1 MTHTPRRLVRVLL
14 AGAILAAL
22 ANAWLIEGLIV
33 PIVVTSGS
41 MAPWLLGPHRQWR
54 CTNCQREFAC
64 DLESLPADRMPAV
77 CPECGAQ
84 HDPLQGGDL
93 QGDRV
98 LVDRSAFL
106 WRLPRRWE
114 VVVFRCP
121 EEPGT
126 LCVKRV
132 VGLPGES
139 VQIQNGDVLIDGQ
152 VAKKNLAESRALA
165 VPVHHASPRD
175 SRWQSD
181 VTGTW
186 HRDGEKLIHPDRAT
200 ASDTAMS
207 PDLANSGVA
216 GDNIDW
222 LTYHHCRCVT
232 PGAAPTAGEIV
243 DESPYDQN
251 ESRQL
256 SPVADLYLRC
266 EVQAS
271 GTGLVYWR
279 DSSKADQFVISL
291 NIVSGDG
298 ELLHN
303 GRPAAR
309 FAVSAEK
316 LQKPARVE
324 LVLADCRVQW
334 ALDERVLLEYDYVPQ
349 AGSQPPTAEPLA
361 IGAEGPRVEIRGL
374 QVLRDVYYTP
384 GPAGAPAQYRLG
396 PDEYFLLGDNSP
408 HAVDS
413 RFWSPR
419 QTLSGRLLLGRA
431 LRW

>member
-1 MTHTPRRLVRVLL
+1 MTQAPRRLLRVLL
-14 AGAILAAL
+14 ASAIFAVLAKT
-22 ANAWLIEGLIV
+22 WLIEGLIV

-41 MAPWLLGPHRQWR
+41 MAPSLLGPHRQWR
-54 CTNCQREFAC
+54 CTTCQREFDC
-64 DLESLPADRMPAV
+64 GLESLPAAGILAV
-77 CPECGAQ
+77 CPECGAE
-84 HDPLQGGDL
+84 HDPLQGVDRD
-93 QGDRV
+93 GDRV

-139 VQIQNGDVLIDGQ
+139 VQIQNGDVLIDGR
-152 VAKKNLAESRALA
+152 VAKKNLVDGRALA
-165 VPVHHASPRD
+165 VPVHDASPRD
-175 SRWQSD
+175 SRWRAN
-181 VTGTW
+181 TAGTW
-186 HRDGEKLIHPDRAT
+186 HWDGEKLIHPDRDG
-200 ASDTAMS
+200 ASNDM
-207 PDLANSGVA
+207 ANSDVA
-216 GDNIDW
+216 SDNIDW
-222 LTYHHCRCVT
+222 LTYRHRRYVT
-232 PGAAPTAGEIV
+232 PGESPTTGPIV

-256 SPVADLYLRC
+256 SPVADLYIRC

-279 DSSKADQFVISL
+279 DSSGADQFLVRL
-291 NIVSGDG
+291 NVVSGEG

-309 FAVSAEK
+309 FAVPAAR
-316 LQKPARVE
+316 LQKPVRLE
-324 LVLADCRVQW
+324 LMLADCRVQW
-334 ALDERVLLEYDYVPQ
+334 ALDERVLLEYDYLPR
-349 AGSQPPTAEPLA
+349 AGSKPPTAEPLA
-361 IGAEGPRVEIRGL
+361 IGARGPRVEIRGL

-384 GPAGAPAQYRLG
+384 GPPGAPAQYRLG

-413 RFWSPR
+413 RYWSPR
-419 QTLSGRLLLGRA
+419 QVLSGRLLLGRA